1 MTKNR
6 NSVKKSKRWVIKI
19 GSAVLTADGKGLNKE
34 ALAQWS
40 IQLEFLMAQGLEF
53 VIVSSGAVAE
63 GMARLGRGVVSPTV
77 SESQVAAAIGQ
88 MGLMQ
93 AYESEFKKFNRNTA
107 QVLLSHNDILNRQ
120 RYLNA
125 RNTINTLISLGV
137 VVIINENDVVATEQ
151 IRFGDNDTLAAMVAN
166 LIDADLLVILTD
178 QDGFFDADPRKNTQA
193 KLISCANSDDKKLYR
208 SAGSSGLLGQGGMVT
223 KLKAAKIASRSGAD
237 TIIVGGKLNQ
247 VFTRLSEG
255 EMLGTLL
262 VSSETTVTSRKQW
275 LGSGLKIRGRLILDA
290 GALNALK
297 KNGKSLLP
305 VGVTSVEG
313 NFHKGDL
320 VKCTDSQGI
329 EIARGLVNYSSKET
343 AKIIGKK
350 SASIVDILGY
360 NESYMLIHRDNLSL
374 N

>member
-34 ALAQWS
+34 ALAQW
-40 IQLEFLMAQGLEF
+40 IMQLKLLMDQGLEF

-63 GMARLGRGVVSPTV
+63 GMVRLGRGGISGTV

-93 AYESEFKKFNRNTA
+93 AYESEFKKFNINTA
-107 QVLLSHNDILNRQ
+107 QVLLSHNDILNRE

-125 RNTINTLISLGV
+125 RNTINSLINLGV
-137 VVIINENDVVATEQ
+137 VAIINENDVVATEQ

-166 LIDADLLVILTD
+166 LIDADLLVMLTD
-178 QDGFFDADPRKNTQA
+178 QDGFFDEDPRKNPQA
-193 KLISCANSDDKKLYR
+193 KLISYANSDDKKLYKL
-208 SAGSSGLLGQGGMVT
+208 AGSSGLLGRGGMVT

-237 TIIVGGKLNQ
+237 TIIVGGKIDQ
-247 VFTRLSEG
+247 VLTRLSEG
-255 EMLGTLL
+255 EVLGTLL
-262 VSSETTVTSRKQW
+262 VSSENTVTSRKQW
-275 LGSGLKIRGRLILDA
+275 LGSGLKIRGRLILDS
-290 GALNALK
+290 GALSALK

-313 NFHKGDL
+313 SFHKGDL

-329 EIARGLVNYSSKET
+329 EIARGLVNYSSTET

-350 SASIVDILGY
+350 STSIVDILGY
-360 NESYMLIHRDNLSL
+360 SESDVLIHRDNLSL